1 MDWKTRLSELKEK
14 LEQERDELRVKA
26 HLAKM
31 DAKDEWGGMEGK
43 WETFKE
49 KFAEIDFDDVTDD
62 VAEAAG
68 RLAEELR
75 EGYDKLKGKMG

>member
-1 MDWKTRLSELKEK
+1 MDWKERLEGMKAK

-43 WETFKE
+43 WEAFKE
-49 KFAEIDFDDVTDD
+49 KISEMDFDDVTDD

-68 RLAEELR
+68 KLAEELR
-75 EGYDKLKGKMG
+75 EGYDKLKQKLG